1 MRRLM
6 RPAITLLL
14 VVVITLPAIAD
25 KAKDLYAKGQDAEA
39 RQQYVTAF
47 EFFKQAYDLKPKDLR
62 YRAAFERNRFHA
74 AASVVHNGQKL
85 REDGKLDEA
94 LAEFQKALAIDP
106 SLFIAKKELSR
117 TVKMINDKRNPRPQA
132 AGPPGGLAR
141 KVHEAAGPVELAPI
155 SNIPITVKLTDK
167 SDTVYRTIGQLAGIN
182 VLFDP
187 DYTPRQIKVELNG
200 VTLEDAL
207 EITALES
214 KTFWRPVTG
223 NTIFVAQD
231 NPAKRKELEQ
241 SVLKTF
247 YLTNLSAPTE
257 LQDVVNAIR
266 AVLDVQRVQQLL
278 SQNALVVR
286 GTPDQIALAEKLV
299 EDLDKARPE
308 VIVDIAI
315 MQVSKDKSRTLGLN
329 PPTSATVTL
338 QPNINQNTT
347 TSSTTNPLTGVITP
361 TTTQGSSGNGIR
373 LNTLG
378 NLN

>member
-6 RPAITLLL
+6 RPASTLLL
-14 VVVITLPAIAD
+14 VGVITLPAIAD
-25 KAKDLYAKGQDAEA
+25 KAKDLYAKGQYAEA

-47 EFFKQAYDLKPKDLR
+47 EFFKQAYDFKPKDLR

-106 SLFIAKKELSR
+106 SLFIAKQELNR
-117 TVKMINDKRNPRPQA
+117 TVKMINDQRNPQPQA
-132 AGPPGGLAR
+132 AGPPAGLAR
-141 KVHEAAGPVELAPI
+141 KVHEAAAPVELAPI

-247 YLTNLSAPTE
+247 YLSNLSQPTE
-257 LQDVVNAIR
+257 LQDVV
-266 AVLDVQRVQQLL
+266 
-278 SQNALVVR
+278 
-286 GTPDQIALAEKLV
+286 
-299 EDLDKARPE
+299 
-308 VIVDIAI
+308 
-315 MQVSKDKSRTLGLN
+315 
-329 PPTSATVTL
+329 
-338 QPNINQNTT
+338 
-347 TSSTTNPLTGVITP
+347 
-361 TTTQGSSGNGIR
+361 
-373 LNTLG
+373 
-378 NLN
+378 

>member
-106 SLFIAKKELSR
+106 SLFIAKQELKR
-117 TVKMINDKRNPRPQA
+117 ILQQINDAKNPPPQA
-132 AGPPGGLAR
+132 AGPPNSLMR
-141 KVHEAAGPVELAPI
+141 RIREAGGPVELAPI
-155 SNIPITVKLTDK
+155 SNIPITTKQTEDSKVI
-167 SDTVYRTIGQLAGIN
+167 YQIIGQLAGIN

-187 DYTPRQIKVELNG
+187 DYTSRRIKVELNG
-200 VTLEDAL
+200 GTLEEAL
-207 EITALES
+207 EIVALES
-214 KTFWRPVTG
+214 KTFWRPVTP

-231 NPAKRKELEQ
+231 NPAKRKEL
-241 SVLKTF
+241 
-247 YLTNLSAPTE
+247 
-257 LQDVVNAIR
+257 
-266 AVLDVQRVQQLL
+266 
-278 SQNALVVR
+278 
-286 GTPDQIALAEKLV
+286 
-299 EDLDKARPE
+299 
-308 VIVDIAI
+308 
-315 MQVSKDKSRTLGLN
+315 
-329 PPTSATVTL
+329 
-338 QPNINQNTT
+338 
-347 TSSTTNPLTGVITP
+347 
-361 TTTQGSSGNGIR
+361 
-373 LNTLG
+373 
-378 NLN
+378 